1 MGCGKTG
8 GGLDLAYGLRL
19 LTLISSV
26 LLQTFTD
33 SLTPSLPCPLL
44 SPLSTSSLSFLSPP
58 PASACFTSK
67 SYQGYPDMPDTVSM
81 ESLSVFSLFYFQRV
95 GISVSSSRGK

>member
-8 GGLDLAYGLRL
+8 GGLDLAHELQL

-26 LLQTFTD
+26 LLQTFID

-44 SPLSTSSLSFLSPP
+44 SPLSTSLSFLSPP

-67 SYQGYPDMPDTVSM
+67 SYQGHPDMPDTVSM
-81 ESLSVFSLFYFQRV
+81 ESFSVFSLFYFQRV
-95 GISVSSSRGK
+95 GISVTSSRGK

>member
-8 GGLDLAYGLRL
+8 GGLDLAHELRL

-44 SPLSTSSLSFLSPP
+44 SPLSTSLSFLSPP
-58 PASACFTSK
+58 PASAYFTSK
-67 SYQGYPDMPDTVSM
+67 SYQGHPDMPDTVSM
-81 ESLSVFSLFYFQRV
+81 ESFSVFSLFYFQRV
-95 GISVSSSRGK
+95 GISIISSRGK